1 MVRRLAAILAADV
14 AGYSRLMSQEEA
26 GTLADLKTHRSEL
39 IEPAVAKYGGR
50 IVKLMGDGILAEF
63 TSVVAAVE
71 CGAEVQ
77 REMAQRNRGK
87 PEARRMLLRIGI
99 HLGDVITDADDI
111 YGDGVNIAARLEHS
125 RRKAEPAELVK
136 SVQAG
141 YTAADHDSI
150 ISVLAGGLIVEV

>member
-14 AGYSRLMSQEEA
+14 VGYSRLMSQDEA

-87 PEARRMLLRIGI
+87 SDARRMLLRIGI
-99 HLGDVITDADDI
+99 HPAWRLTACGSPTRLP
-111 YGDGVNIAARLEHS
+111 AAGRL
-125 RRKAEPAELVK
+125 
-136 SVQAG
+136 
-141 YTAADHDSI
+141 
-150 ISVLAGGLIVEV
+150 